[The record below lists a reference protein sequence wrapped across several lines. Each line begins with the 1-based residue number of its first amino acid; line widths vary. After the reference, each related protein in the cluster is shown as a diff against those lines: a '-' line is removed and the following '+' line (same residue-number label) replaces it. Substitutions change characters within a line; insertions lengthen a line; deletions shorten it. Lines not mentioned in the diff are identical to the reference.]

1 MIIAVDF
8 DGVIVEDKFPD
19 VGEPDMGLVGLLNKA
34 YNKGHSVI
42 LWTSRVDDK
51 LEAAVETCKKIGLSL
66 TAVNNGDPGNVSQYG
81 TDPRKIYA
89 DIYLD
94 DRALGFSRYKAYITL
109 TQLITKGE
117 YLYEQ
122 R

>member
-8 DGVIVEDKFPD
+8 DGVIVEDRFPD
-19 VGEPDMGLVGLLNKA
+19 IGEPDMELVGLLNIA
-34 YNKGHSVI
+34 YDQGHSVI

-51 LEAAVETCKKIGLSL
+51 LEAAVETCKNIGLSL
-66 TAVNNGDPGNVSQYG
+66 TAVNNGDPDNLSQYG

-89 DIYLD
+89 DMYLD

-109 TQLITKGE
+109 LQIIAKGE
-117 YLYEQ
+117 YCYE
-122 R
+122 

>member
-19 VGEPDMGLVGLLNKA
+19 IGEPDTRLVDLLNQA
-34 YNKGHSVI
+34 HNQGHSII

-66 TAVNNGDPGNVSQYG
+66 TAVNNGDPDNLSHYG
-81 TDPRKIYA
+81 TNPRKIYA
-89 DIYLD
+89 DMYLD
-94 DRALGFSRYKAYITL
+94 DRALGYSRYKTYITL
-109 TQLITKGE
+109 SQIITKGE
-117 YLYEQ
+117 YCYE
-122 R
+122 

>member
-19 VGEPDMGLVGLLNKA
+19 IGEPDTRLVDLLNMA
-34 YNKGHSVI
+34 YNQGHSVI

-51 LEAAVETCKKIGLSL
+51 LETAVETCKRIGLSL
-66 TAVNNGDPGNVSQYG
+66 TAVNNGDPNNLSQYG
-81 TDPRKIYA
+81 TNPRKIYA

-94 DRALGFSRYKAYITL
+94 DRALGFSRYKAYIALAQIT
-109 TQLITKGE
+109 TKGE
-117 YLYEQ
+117 HCYE
-122 R
+122 

>member
-19 VGEPDMGLVGLLNKA
+19 IGEPDMRLVNLLNMA
-34 YNKGHSVI
+34 YNQGHSVI

-51 LEAAVETCKKIGLSL
+51 LEAAVETCNKIGLSL
-66 TAVNNGDPGNVSQYG
+66 TAVNNGDPDNLSQYG

-89 DIYLD
+89 DVYLD
-94 DRALGFSRYKAYITL
+94 DRALGFSRYKTYIALAQIT
-109 TQLITKGE
+109 TKGD
-117 YLYEQ
+117 YCYE
-122 R
+122 

>member
-19 VGEPDMGLVGLLNKA
+19 IGEPDTRLVDLLNQA
-34 YNKGHSVI
+34 YNRGHSVI

-66 TAVNNGDPGNVSQYG
+66 TAVNNGDPNNLSQYG
-81 TDPRKIYA
+81 TNPRKIYA
-89 DIYLD
+89 DMYLD
-94 DRALGFSRYKAYITL
+94 DRALGYSRYKTYITL
-109 TQLITKGE
+109 SQIITKGE
-117 YLYEQ
+117 HCYG
-122 R
+122 

>member
-19 VGEPDMGLVGLLNKA
+19 VGEPDMELVNLLNMA
-34 YNKGHSVI
+34 YNQGHSVI

-51 LEAAVETCKKIGLSL
+51 LDTAVETCKKIGLSL
-66 TAVNNGDPGNVSQYG
+66 TAVNNGDPGNISQYG

-89 DIYLD
+89 DMYLD
-94 DRALGFSRYKAYITL
+94 DKALGFSRFKTYITL
-109 TQLITKGE
+109 SQIITKGE
-117 YLYEQ
+117 YCYE
-122 R
+122 

>member
-19 VGEPDMGLVGLLNKA
+19 VGEPDMRLVNLLNMA
-34 YNKGHSVI
+34 YNQGHSVI

-51 LEAAVETCKKIGLSL
+51 LETAVETCKKIGLSL
-66 TAVNNGDPGNVSQYG
+66 TAVNNGDPGNISQYG

-89 DIYLD
+89 DMYLD
-94 DRALGFSRYKAYITL
+94 DRALGYSRYKTYITL
-109 TQLITKGE
+109 SQIITKGE
-117 YLYEQ
+117 YCYE
-122 R
+122 

>member
-19 VGEPDMGLVGLLNKA
+19 VGEPDMGLVNLLNMA
-34 YNKGHSVI
+34 YNQGHSVI

-51 LEAAVETCKKIGLSL
+51 LDTAVETCKKIGLSL
-66 TAVNNGDPGNVSQYG
+66 TAVNNGDPGNISQYG

-89 DIYLD
+89 DMYLD
-94 DRALGFSRYKAYITL
+94 DKALGFSRFKTYITL
-109 TQLITKGE
+109 SQIITKGE
-117 YLYEQ
+117 YCYE
-122 R
+122 